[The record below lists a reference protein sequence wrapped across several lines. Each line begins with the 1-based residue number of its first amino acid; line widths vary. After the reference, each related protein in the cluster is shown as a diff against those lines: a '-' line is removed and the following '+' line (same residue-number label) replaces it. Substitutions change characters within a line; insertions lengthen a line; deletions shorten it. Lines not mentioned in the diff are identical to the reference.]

1 MLFFVFPDM
10 EKLSAVI
17 LTFNEERN
25 IARCIS
31 SLGDLPAEVLVV
43 DSFSTDKT
51 VAICESMGA
60 RVIQHPFEG
69 YIEQKNYAAHAASH
83 NLVLSLD
90 ADEALSEELL
100 NSIKQTL
107 RDRMHDVYSMN
118 RLTNYCGRWIRHS
131 GWYPDTKIRLF
142 DRTKGQWGGVNP
154 HDKYM
159 PAAGATTGKL
169 TGDILHY
176 SYYTIDEHKAQ
187 VERFAK
193 IAARALYEK
202 GERSGYLKL
211 LYKPVAR
218 FIKTY
223 FIKGGILD
231 GKEGW
236 IIAVQTARSSWLRYS
251 LLMKIQNQPL
261 A

>member
-60 RVIQHPFEG
+60 RVIQHPFAG
-69 YIEQKNYAAHAASH
+69 YIEQKNYAAHAASY

-107 RDRMHDVYSMN
+107 RDRKHDVYSMN
-118 RLTNYCGRWIRHS
+118 RLTSYCGKWIRHS

-154 HDKYM
+154 HDKYL
-159 PAAGATTGKL
+159 PVQGATTGKL
-169 TGDILHY
+169 KGDILHY
-176 SYYTIDEHKAQ
+176 SYYTVDEHKAQ

-223 FIKGGILD
+223 FIKCGILD

-261 A
+261 S